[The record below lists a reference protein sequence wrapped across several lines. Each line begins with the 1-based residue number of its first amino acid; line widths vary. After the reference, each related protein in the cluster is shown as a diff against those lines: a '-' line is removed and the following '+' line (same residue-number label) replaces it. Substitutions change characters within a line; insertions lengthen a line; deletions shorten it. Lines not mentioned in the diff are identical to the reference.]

1 MKQRAKNW
9 DVKDAHCN
17 RKKEVHCIVWKGVF
31 SKVQLGQCL
40 TEIDKVLLPS
50 ILIVH
55 AGLLVSLQIPL
66 VFVT

>member
-9 DVKDAHCN
+9 DVKECTLQQ
-17 RKKEVHCIVWKGVF
+17 KEGSGCIVWKGVF
-31 SKVQLGQCL
+31 SKVQLGQCI

-50 ILIVH
+50 ILIFQ
-55 AGLLVSLQIPL
+55 AGVLVSLQIPL